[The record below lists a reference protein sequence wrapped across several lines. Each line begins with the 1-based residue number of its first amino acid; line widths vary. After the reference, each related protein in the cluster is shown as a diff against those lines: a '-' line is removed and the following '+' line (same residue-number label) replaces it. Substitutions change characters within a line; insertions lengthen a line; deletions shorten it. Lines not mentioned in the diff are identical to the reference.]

1 MKRSVYICGPIAGM
15 PDGNK
20 FAFREAQYEL
30 MYGEFAREELI
41 AVNPH
46 DIPPWKHEHECP
58 EVYGFKTSDGHDG
71 GCHLREDIA
80 RLVRCHIIFC
90 LKGWE
95 MSKGARIEH
104 NLAKKL
110 GLEIWYEK
118 E

>member
-30 MYGEFAREELI
+30 TVGQHNREYFNV
-41 AVNPH
+41 VNPH

-58 EVYGFKTSDGHDG
+58 EVYGTKTPDGHDG
-71 GCHLREDIA
+71 GCHLREYIA

-90 LKGWE
+90 LKGWDKN
-95 MSKGARIEH
+95 KGARIEH
-104 NLAKKL
+104 DLAKKL